1 MKATADQR
9 SPTAEVASA
18 RGIIMRGLLLGSV
31 ISIVTLIPGS
41 GNAGPRALQVDASNI
56 DQPPSATSNYETYRG
71 YVFDLSENSKRRD
84 VTAIAD
90 TLRHQLDVV
99 ESVGLSPKVLQ
110 FLHSIPIVA
119 SEMACLEEGA
129 AAACYGQAVPERDRH
144 ASREL
149 TTWDTAK
156 GEWSNPDIVDLA
168 ADAGRG
174 VVMVR
179 PAMLRYAQDPVMLHE
194 MLHAYHARL
203 MPNGFENKGIKQFYN
218 QAQGKQMYDK
228 DAYALKNHKE
238 FFAVTASIFLAG
250 NDAVHEPYTRAKLKE
265 KQPDYFKY
273 LVGLF
278 GLDPDGSNLT
288 PVASAN

>member
-1 MKATADQR
+1 
-9 SPTAEVASA
+9 
-18 RGIIMRGLLLGSV
+18 MRGLLLGSV

-41 GNAGPRALQVDASNI
+41 GNAGPLALQVDASNI

-71 YVFDLSENSKRRD
+71 YVFDLSENSERRD

-90 TLRHQLDVV
+90 MLRHQLDVV

-156 GEWSNPDIVDLA
+156 G
-168 ADAGRG
+168 
-174 VVMVR
+174 
-179 PAMLRYAQDPVMLHE
+179 
-194 MLHAYHARL
+194 
-203 MPNGFENKGIKQFYN
+203 
-218 QAQGKQMYDK
+218 
-228 DAYALKNHKE
+228 
-238 FFAVTASIFLAG
+238 FAKTASIFLAG
-250 NDAVHEPYTRAKLKE
+250 NDADHEPYTRAKLKE

-278 GLDPDGSNLT
+278 GFDPDGSNLT